1 MTKVQDDLK
10 AHEAFNL
17 HSLLDNQFTAGDFS
31 TFNIVYNV
39 YDGEPINI
47 GGTPPLPNVRQ
58 ASLPTNS
65 DETRPGNSQSAS
77 QAPTG
82 DAKMEVDSNS
92 NPNSSIHSSASNE
105 GSSQEKTV
113 KDFLKACFPTDKNTR
128 TKIEPQIQTMFTD
141 HSGMFEAFRTLI

>member
-10 AHEAFNL
+10 GHEAFNL

-47 GGTPPLPNVRQ
+47 GDRPTLSDLRQPSPPR
-58 ASLPTNS
+58 NS
-65 DETRPGNSQSAS
+65 DETRARNSRPTSR
-77 QAPTG
+77 APT
-82 DAKMEVDSNS
+82 DDEKMEVDSNS